1 MTRLKLYLQY
11 VYKIISST
19 LGYLYLLQNKMFG
32 HGCGQNPDNG
42 PARGPTTDKV
52 AWLVQKSGDNYESN
66 QFLDK

>member
-1 MTRLKLYLQY
+1 MYIKCYILTIFY
-11 VYKIISST
+11 IIRVFVSPKK
-19 LGYLYLLQNKMFG
+19 KMFG
-32 HGCGQNPDNG
+32 HGQWRDPDNG